1 MDLETNTP
9 VNSVSLSQE
18 SDSRDKLPQEFPH
31 AVLRH
36 RPQNL

>member
-9 VNSVSLSQE
+9 VNSLSQE

-31 AVLRH
+31 VVLRH